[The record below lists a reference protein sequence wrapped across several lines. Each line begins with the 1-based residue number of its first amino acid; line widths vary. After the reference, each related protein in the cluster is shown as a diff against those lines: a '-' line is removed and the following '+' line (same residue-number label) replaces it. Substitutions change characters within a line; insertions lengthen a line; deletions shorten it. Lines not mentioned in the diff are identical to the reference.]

1 MTHHLLHPKQI
12 SAYELATKHFSP
24 QKDVRKALFKRRR
37 LGVQATFFARRPR
50 RPGKI
55 EYGVRLGAV
64 GVWATPFSPW
74 ATPNLGLVGAG
85 FWRSMR

>member
-1 MTHHLLHPKQI
+1 
-12 SAYELATKHFSP
+12 
-24 QKDVRKALFKRRR
+24 LFKRRR

-74 ATPNLGLVGAG
+74 ATPNLGFVGAG
-85 FWRSMR
+85 FWRPMR